1 MNTGCYARK
10 LWAYKWIEKVARAPN
25 KKLISL
31 IQTKFFASCL
41 LFISVMISNDCHC
54 YSDISNIWNKDTIHK
69 NKLRKFVIKLKTLL
83 NPE

>member
-41 LFISVMISNDCHC
+41 LFISVMISND
-54 YSDISNIWNKDTIHK
+54 
-69 NKLRKFVIKLKTLL
+69 RKKIIKLSLL
-83 NPE
+83 LRHFKYLE